1 MEVLSVNLNKCGG
14 VRSNGR
20 GEIYDTVIAG
30 QVKNLITDF
39 LEIEENNVVFINE
52 VNNRDDNFKL
62 FEKLFD
68 KDQYSIHKPSNFETF
83 NKKEHPYGCTI
94 AITKQNSVWKK
105 SSSIDLIDRESGK
118 LLYANKSVVLK
129 NGDIILLGVHIP
141 YDKTDYWDIIIN
153 YFKENQVKRL
163 YIVGDFNVFDEGTD
177 SKLKFEELRKNGAID
192 VWLNKWEDNGHITC
206 TTGKRLDYLLS
217 SVIGYSSIR
226 KMRYLDSL
234 RLNRLTDHS
243 GVLFEIER

>member
-14 VRSNGR
+14 VRSNGK
-20 GEIYDTVIAG
+20 GEIYDTVIAE

-52 VNNRDDNFKL
+52 VNNADDNFKL

-68 KDQYSIHKPSNFETF
+68 EDQYSIHKPSNFETF
-83 NKKEHPYGCTI
+83 NNKNHPYGCTI
-94 AITKQNSVWKK
+94 AITKQNSVWEK
-105 SSSIDLIDRESGK
+105 SSSIELIDRKSGE
-118 LLYANKSVVLK
+118 LSYANKSVALK

-141 YDKTDYWDIIIN
+141 YDIDYWNKIIN
-153 YFKENQVKRL
+153 YFKENQGKRL
-163 YIVGDFNVFDEGTD
+163 YIVGDFNVFDEGTNR
-177 SKLKFEELRKNGAID
+177 KLKFEELRKNGAID
-192 VWLNKWEDNGHITC
+192 VWLNIGGDNGHITC
-206 TTGKRLDYLLS
+206 TTGRRLDYLLS

-234 RLNRLTDHS
+234 RLNGLTDHS